1 MDNNNNK
8 KNKNKKKRSKRYDIE
23 RMVIYAVSMIL
34 LALVI
39 SLAVKNYRLESK
51 LDKLSG
57 GDAVATGTTVES
69 DKAGNDKSDKAGS
82 TDATQS
88 TETALPLT
96 VQGDVQY
103 VDIDVPQ
110 KENQENYNGD
120 DLEDNG
126 YPYAIKINRQE
137 NIVTVYT
144 LDAAGYYTVPV
155 RAMRCSVSPI
165 GETPSRTFQHSD

>member
-57 GDAVATGTTVES
+57 GEAVATGTTVES

-88 TETALPLT
+88 T
-96 VQGDVQY
+96 
-103 VDIDVPQ
+103 
-110 KENQENYNGD
+110 
-120 DLEDNG
+120 
-126 YPYAIKINRQE
+126 
-137 NIVTVYT
+137 
-144 LDAAGYYTVPV
+144 
-155 RAMRCSVSPI
+155 
-165 GETPSRTFQHSD
+165 